1 MPPGSAKNREWTT
14 WHRNTKKHTEVH
26 FKDGVPVGEIRI
38 WYPDGKLKYRANY
51 DEDGLLDGIISFYT
65 QDGQLKTHTVSHG
78 TGTVYSYYDDG
89 TLKSEIV
96 YRQGKI
102 QGKARYFAPD
112 GKLLREEDNSQ

>member
-1 MPPGSAKNREWTT
+1 M
-14 WHRNTKKHTEVH
+14 
-26 FKDGVPVGEIRI
+26 
-38 WYPDGKLKYRANY
+38 KYRANY